1 MIEYSRGTNPTNP
14 PPFHEAYA
22 YALDGLPMFLAIF
35 ILNIM
40 HPGRVLVGPG
50 SEFPKLS
57 RKEKK
62 LLKAQNKAAKA
73 EKKAAKKGKGSTP
86 KDEHG
91 NGWENLQESGVELGE
106 RRAV

>member
-1 MIEYSRGTNPTNP
+1 
-14 PPFHEAYA
+14 
-22 YALDGLPMFLAIF
+22 
-35 ILNIM
+35 M
-40 HPGRVLVGPG
+40 HPGRVLVGPD
-50 SEFPKLS
+50 SEFPKLN

-73 EKKAAKKGKGSTP
+73 EKMVAKKGKGSTP

-91 NGWENLQESGVELGE
+91 NGWESRQESGVELGE